1 MGMKDSQ
8 LRILL
13 RTLSN
18 YDEPGTLAYI
28 FHRLTGVMLA
38 GYLFLHIWTISSSS
52 SPEAFDIT
60 LGMFN
65 RPLFL
70 ALDVALLAAASFHAF
85 NGLRIIFFDLGAGM
99 KRQKLSFVLAMVITG
114 ILVLLAASLLIP
126 VFFGKG

>member
-18 YDEPGTLAYI
+18 YDEPGTLAYV
-28 FHRLTGVMLA
+28 FHRLTGAILA

-52 SPEAFDIT
+52 SPEAFDVT
-60 LGMFN
+60 LGRFN

-70 ALDVALLAAASFHAF
+70 VLDVALLAAASFHTF
-85 NGLRIIFFDLGAGM
+85 NGLRIIFFDLGAGI
-99 KRQKLSFVLAMVITG
+99 KRQKLGFVLAMVITG
-114 ILVLLAASLLIP
+114 ILVVLAAALLIP
-126 VFFGKG
+126 ALLGRV